1 MLIGYEKPYLNKT
14 KNMKYVDWTEP
25 DYYIDYSNNITND
38 DFLTMV
44 HV

>member
-1 MLIGYEKPYLNKT
+1 
-14 KNMKYVDWTEP
+14 MKYVDWTEP
-25 DYYIDYSNNITND
+25 DYDIDYSNNITHD